1 MIWIG
6 PFKRRTTKRLSYISL
21 FKELARRRQLSM
33 KAAYVDSGASRPGL
47 EAWPYY
53 LATVWIW
60 TKLLEPPQDSHH
72 YRSTRFVW
80 GINEAAHKIY
90 SNVWRIVSA
99 QCILATAVAVLV
111 QFIILF
117 SLYCYQGF
125 FETILFTIILV
136 MFLFVCITQIFYFSQ
151 LYASL
156 VDGAIKLQ
164 TPKSALS

>member
-1 MIWIG
+1 MQFYKKWQMIWIG
-6 PFKRRTTKRLSYISL
+6 PFKRRTTKSLSYISL

-60 TKLLEPPQDSHH
+60 TKLLEPLQDSHH

-80 GINEAAHKIY
+80 GINEAVHKIY
-90 SNVWRIVSA
+90 SNVWHIVSA

-125 FETILFTIILV
+125 LKPSFSLL
-136 MFLFVCITQIFYFSQ
+136 LWLCFY
-151 LYASL
+151 
-156 VDGAIKLQ
+156 
-164 TPKSALS
+164 TSA